1 MARTRIKFYEN
12 FEDDDEIYD
21 FSTPKKK
28 SDESHPWETEYEDLE
43 DLPFWNPKGKVEEE
57 EEDEDFDDFD
67 DFDDYTSDG
76 DDVNVDDEDYITP
89 YIEDLLKE
97 KGLSSSVILTG
108 NDIEV
113 MVVMEKECAFSE
125 LASTMSLL
133 KDISY
138 LEELKDYTT
147 NVSVWKSTKD
157 NPLIILDLTYKPYT
171 KTYYKTTTKK
181 Y

>member
-21 FSTPKKK
+21 FSKPKKK
-28 SDESHPWETEYEDLE
+28 SDESHPWEADYE

-67 DFDDYTSDG
+67 DFDDYPTSGG
-76 DDVNVDDEDYITP
+76 DDDDDDQENYITP
-89 YIEDLLKE
+89 YIESLLKE
-97 KGLSSSVILTG
+97 RGLVSSVTLTG

-113 MVVMEKECAFSE
+113 MVVMEKECPFSE
-125 LASTMSLL
+125 LASTMNLL
-133 KDISY
+133 KDMSY

-157 NPLIILDLTYKPYT
+157 SPLIILDLIYKPYT

-181 Y
+181 L